1 MKKPPIQVIQ
11 NVHIYSGRVFDLVR
25 ERIRL
30 PDNSE
35 TDLDIV
41 SHNGAVVIVPVDAD
55 GNMWLIRQYRHPA
68 GQELLEVPAGT
79 LEKDEDPDACAQREL
94 REEIGM
100 GARNFKKVGQFYL
113 APGYSTELL
122 HIYLATDLYESP
134 LPGDV
139 DEIIEVEQAPVDQ
152 VYQWIYE
159 GVFLDAKTIAALT
172 LALPAVRREID
183 K

>member
-1 MKKPPIQVIQ
+1 MNKKPIQVIQ

-41 SHNGAVVIVPVDAD
+41 SHNGAVVIVPVDRA
-55 GNMWLIRQYRHPA
+55 GHMWLIRQYRHPA
-68 GQELLEVPAGT
+68 RRVLLEVPAGT
-79 LEKDEDPDACAQREL
+79 LEEGENPDECAQREL

-100 GARNFKKVGQFYL
+100 AARSITKVGQFYL

-122 HIYLATDLYESP
+122 HIYVATDLYEAP
-134 LPGDV
+134 LPGDI
-139 DEIIEVEQAPVDQ
+139 DEIIEVEQVPVGQ
-152 VYQWIYE
+152 AYE
-159 GVFLDAKTIAALT
+159 LIPRGEFLDAKSIAALT
-172 LALPAVRREID
+172 LARPLIKKIV